1 MWLRDSDQHPP
12 VRGSFFWRSWG
23 YRTIACTQ
31 TNTELSCL
39 QMRFVLPSA
48 LTLHSY
54 LVSLICFIFLN
65 ASPVSLCTDATVA
78 MNYGLFM
85 LRDRVA
91 ALLKKKKANKQN
103 PQGSLQKFVAE
114 PLSAEWYCSETV
126 LSPCGAF
133 SLFLLTHHHHH
144 TPLCCWSSPPEETR
158 DEQGGCFGQLE
169 RFRCLLRTITP
180 ATESNS

>member
-1 MWLRDSDQHPP
+1 MVQGFRSASSCQRLFS
-12 VRGSFFWRSWG
+12 WRSWG

-39 QMRFVLPSA
+39 KMRFVLPSA

-91 ALLKKKKANKQN
+91 ALLKKKKSKQTKSS
-103 PQGSLQKFVAE
+103 GK
-114 PLSAEWYCSETV
+114 SAEVRGRALKRRVILQWDGLKPMWSVLTFPPHPPPSLHPPLLLVVSPGRDKGWTGGLFWTV
-126 LSPCGAF
+126 GAVQMF
-133 SLFLLTHHHHH
+133 ATHNH
-144 TPLCCWSSPPEETR
+144 TCNR
-158 DEQGGCFGQLE
+158 K
-169 RFRCLLRTITP
+169 
-180 ATESNS
+180 